1 MDEGWGRMKQTITM
15 LAMLALLFWSRIASA
30 QTPDSSCSGTRAEVE
45 IVAVSQP
52 AGLCGYVIVEAV
64 TRVRVVRTISGPRLP
79 QIFLAAILCPHEP
92 LRVGTQYE
100 AFIEDRTI
108 PVDVR
113 LDRFNDDRSPRISA
127 SLYLAPGRP
136 ARRARSSRRRR

>member
-1 MDEGWGRMKQTITM
+1 MKRTLTT

-30 QTPDSSCSGTRAEVE
+30 QAPDSDCSGTRAEVE
-45 IVAVSQP
+45 ILAVSQP

-79 QIFLAAILCPHEP
+79 RTFLAAILCPHEP
-92 LRVGTQYE
+92 LRVGTLYE
-100 AFIEDRTI
+100 ACMEDRTT
-108 PVDVR
+108 PADVR
-113 LDRFNDDRSPRISA
+113 LDRFHDDPSPRISA

-136 ARRARSSRRRR
+136 AAHPPRR